1 MGYKAMGREFSEAIF
16 AAAAFLI
23 LAAFSAGVGTIS
35 AGIFLY
41 GYTREP
47 LLMVGASLG
56 AAFSIWTGWQAVST
70 IPFTIS
76 LFRKSGRD
84 WRAKRQAAAALDPQ
98 GSALRTGLFRL
109 WIVGTVTWLPIGFY
123 LWREGRSFHPL
134 ELIGWI
140 VIPPI
145 AVFAFGLAIRW
156 AIAGFR
162 PQEDVKSPP
171 R

>member
-1 MGYKAMGREFSEAIF
+1 VGREYSEAIF

-23 LAAFSAGVGTIS
+23 LAAVSAGVGTIS
-35 AGIFLY
+35 AGIFIY
-41 GYTREP
+41 GYAREP
-47 LLMVGASLG
+47 LPVIGAILG
-56 AAFSIWTGWQAVST
+56 AVFSIGAGWQAVAT

-76 LFRKSGRD
+76 LVRKSGRD
-84 WRAKRQAAAALDPQ
+84 WRAKRQAAVALDPQ

-156 AIAGFR
+156 AIAGFHPEAR
-162 PQEDVKSPP
+162 S
-171 R
+171 